1 MGTYPIPPSFSP
13 SPPCEKARAR
23 DRSTPP
29 STKAAPLS
37 LSAHKAKA
45 SGPGGGRESRRGG
58 QQVCSGPHN
67 VLFPKERPRIP
78 AAAGAG

>member
-1 MGTYPIPPSFSP
+1 MGTYPIPPSLPP
-13 SPPCEKARAR
+13 SPPPCGRAR

-29 STKAAPLS
+29 KIKAAPLS

-67 VLFPKERPRIP
+67 VLFPKDRPRMP